1 MKDQQAGDQDHDAG
15 MSMLRQSS
23 ADGIGVLLWQVLIC
37 LGHSTYTDDIDA
49 LSFSLNH
56 LFRRV
61 DFLYREAL
69 PGLGAAT
76 APTITQE
83 QDLSLQDTL
92 IRRQRIWS
100 QLQAIIR
107 TLNRLEPIC
116 HLLSDALEGI
126 LDTLDAASD
135 VFSFHAGIGSLADV
149 PAAGFAQDRDRGYKF
164 PIPTGPIED
173 EQWDS
178 AISAVFQ
185 SLKSWQQSY
194 HASTSFTIQFSGLNE
209 ATGELAVP
217 EKDYLQKIPLDRL
230 DAVFATLLESARVIF
245 GDILPAFRTIA
256 ANDHDGTATLLF
268 DLIQQSDH
276 LLLELDTTLEFLG
289 GLIEDFTLGPKPAIG
304 GESIEP

>member
-92 IRRQRIWS
+92 IRRQRPS
-100 QLQAIIR
+100 QYPNA
-107 TLNRLEPIC
+107 
-116 HLLSDALEGI
+116 
-126 LDTLDAASD
+126 
-135 VFSFHAGIGSLADV
+135 
-149 PAAGFAQDRDRGYKF
+149 RGWLVVEYGR
-164 PIPTGPIED
+164 PTVG
-173 EQWDS
+173 
-178 AISAVFQ
+178 
-185 SLKSWQQSY
+185 
-194 HASTSFTIQFSGLNE
+194 
-209 ATGELAVP
+209 
-217 EKDYLQKIPLDRL
+217 R
-230 DAVFATLLESARVIF
+230 
-245 GDILPAFRTIA
+245 
-256 ANDHDGTATLLF
+256 
-268 DLIQQSDH
+268 
-276 LLLELDTTLEFLG
+276 
-289 GLIEDFTLGPKPAIG
+289 
-304 GESIEP
+304 